1 MASLFLLA
9 ADGLNWQTNVH
20 MNKFTSFILAVL
32 MLLAPLATEAAQL
45 QAGVAE
51 ADITDRTVPVSDP
64 LYAKALVLRDGA
76 TTVAIITVDA
86 VAIGELG
93 RIKNDFLAN
102 VRAQLQKELGIPP
115 SNVLINASHCHGI
128 VCNDYEKLTVQ
139 AVRDACRKMV
149 PVKVGA
155 GRGHENRVSEN
166 RRLLLKDGSETDVR
180 HAYSLAPDEQVVA
193 IGPIDPEIGLLR
205 LDKQNGQ
212 PLAVVY
218 NFAVHP
224 IQTVPSRGNT
234 ADITGFASKAIEDAL
249 GDGALAIFLQG
260 CCGDINPVQY
270 KDVHNPRDAE
280 PLGNLLG
287 LSAVRALR
295 KIQTRDDGGL
305 RVINEVL
312 ALPRASDMERRI
324 AAIQAEQGRLL
335 QLLRGTSLN
344 FKTFIP
350 LFVQYNLA
358 TNFPSYS
365 SHRYLLEKS
374 LGREDL
380 AKLDA
385 ENRRN
390 MESYIRNIHTME
402 QLTRLQANLNL
413 LKMHKAQKD
422 AAGKPTIDVEVVG
435 LRVADFVLVTF
446 PGELTVEVGL
456 GIKKRAPAPFTFVAG
471 YTNGYVYYAPTA
483 ERRNNKGFAQEDCD
497 CLLAP
502 EWQKLY
508 EDKVAA
514 ILKKL

>member
-1 MASLFLLA
+1 MKKPCMLTLAALLLASL
-9 ADGLNWQTNVH
+9 
-20 MNKFTSFILAVL
+20 AV
-32 MLLAPLATEAAQL
+32 EAAQL
-45 QAGVAE
+45 QAGVAK
-51 ADITDRTVPVSDP
+51 ADITDRTVPVNDP
-64 LYAKALVLRDGA
+64 LYAKALVLRDGS
-76 TTVAIITVDA
+76 TTAAIITVDA
-86 VAIGELG
+86 VAIGQLG

-102 VRAQLQKELGIPP
+102 VRAQLQKELNIPP

-128 VCNDYEKLTVQ
+128 VCKDYEKLTVQ
-139 AVRDACRKMV
+139 AVRDACRSMV
-149 PVKVGA
+149 PVKAGA
-155 GRGHENRVSEN
+155 GRGQENRVSEN
-166 RRLLLKDGSETDVR
+166 RRLKLKNGSETDVR
-180 HAYSLAPDEQVVA
+180 HAYSVAPDEEVA
-193 IGPIDPEIGLLR
+193 GIGPIDPEIGLLR

-212 PLAVVY
+212 PLAVIY

-234 ADITGFASKAIEDAL
+234 ADITGFASRAIEDAL
-249 GDGALAIFLQG
+249 GDGAFALFLQG
-260 CCGDINPVQY
+260 CAGDINPVQY

-295 KIQTRDDGGL
+295 KIQTREDGGL

-312 ALPRASDMERRI
+312 ALPRAADMERRM
-324 AAIQAEQGRLL
+324 AAIQAEQTRLL
-335 QLLRGTSLN
+335 QSLRGTSLN
-344 FKTFIP
+344 FKTFVP
-350 LFVQYNLA
+350 LYVQYNLA
-358 TNFPSYS
+358 TSFPSYS
-365 SHRYLLEKS
+365 SHRYLLDKS

-390 MESYIRNIHTME
+390 MESYICNIHTME

-413 LKMHKAQKD
+413 LKMHKKQND
-422 AAGKPTIDVEVVG
+422 DAGKPTIDVEVGG
-435 LRVADFVLVTF
+435 LRVGDFVLVTF
-446 PGELTVEVGL
+446 PGELTVEIGL

-483 ERRNNKGFAQEDCD
+483 EGRNNKGFAQEDCD

-502 EWQKLY
+502 EWQKLFD
-508 EDKVAA
+508 EKVDA

>member
-1 MASLFLLA
+1 MKYLVTLITLA
-9 ADGLNWQTNVH
+9 
-20 MNKFTSFILAVL
+20 
-32 MLLAPLATEAAQL
+32 LAPMIAAAAQL
-45 QAGVAE
+45 HAGVGK
-51 ADITDRTVPVSDP
+51 ADITDRTVPVNDP
-64 LYAKALVLRDGA
+64 LYAKALVLREGD
-76 TTVAIITVDA
+76 TTAAVITVDA

-93 RIKNDFLAN
+93 RIKSDFIGN
-102 VRAQLQKELGIPP
+102 VRAQLQKEFNIPP
-115 SNVLINASHCHGI
+115 PNVLFNASHCHGI
-128 VCNDYEKLTVQ
+128 VCKDYEKLTVQ
-139 AVRDACRKMV
+139 AVRDACRNMV
-149 PVKVGA
+149 PVKAGA
-155 GRGHENRVSEN
+155 GRGHEDRVSEN
-166 RRLLLKDGSETDVR
+166 RRLKLKDGSESDVR

-193 IGPIDPEIGLLR
+193 IGPIDPDIGLLR

-212 PLAVVY
+212 PFAAIY

-224 IQTVPSRGNT
+224 IQTVPSRSNT
-234 ADITGFASKAIEDAL
+234 ADITGFASRAIEDTL
-249 GDGALAIFLQG
+249 GDGALVIFLQG

-280 PLGNLLG
+280 TLGNLLG

-295 KIQTRDDGGL
+295 KIQTQEKSGL

-312 ALPRASDMERRI
+312 LLPRAADMEQRV
-324 AAIQAEQGRLL
+324 AAIQAEQTRLL

-344 FKTFIP
+344 FKTFLP
-350 LFVQYNLA
+350 LFVQYSLA

-374 LGREDL
+374 LGRDDL

-385 ENRRN
+385 ENRAN
-390 MESYIRNIHTME
+390 MQRYTQNIHTME

-413 LKMHKAQKD
+413 LKMHKKQND
-422 AAGKPTIDVEVVG
+422 DAGKPTIDVEVAG
-435 LRVADFVLVTF
+435 LRVGDFVLVTF

-471 YTNGYVYYAPTA
+471 YTNGYIYYAPTA
-483 ERRNNKGFAQEDCD
+483 RARNNKGFAQEDCD

-508 EDKVAA
+508 EDKIAA